1 MFLGVLVAP
10 LIWSMDLIKLKVR
23 KGKNWNRKV
32 LIRNRW
38 LLNSE
43 CDFFTNYLI
52 AQFFLLFF
60 FSLLLILKSIRRYW
74 VLLIILSTNPPQI
87 FWMIL
92 AGRCI
97 SNTCEIVLHFQRQP
111 KGVLVKKFSGNM
123 QQIYRRTRMGK
134 CDFNKVALQL
144 CWNHTSRHC
153 SPVNFAAYFQNTFL
167 WEHPCGNVSAFLKFH
182 GFTFL

>member
-1 MFLGVLVAP
+1 M
-10 LIWSMDLIKLKVR
+10 
-23 KGKNWNRKV
+23 
-32 LIRNRW
+32 IRNRW

-144 CWNHTSRHC
+144 CWNHTFTSLFSCKFCCMFSKHFFMRTPLREC
-153 SPVNFAAYFQNTFL
+153 FCIFEISWFYIFVTF
-167 WEHPCGNVSAFLKFH
+167 
-182 GFTFL
+182 